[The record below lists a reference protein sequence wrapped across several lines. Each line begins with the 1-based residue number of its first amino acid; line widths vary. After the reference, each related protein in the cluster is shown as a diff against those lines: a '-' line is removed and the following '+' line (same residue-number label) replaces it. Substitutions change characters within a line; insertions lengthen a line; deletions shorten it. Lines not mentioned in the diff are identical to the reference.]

1 MPVSKLPSLAVAE
14 CPVGPELLQV
24 TVSPTATLMPLG
36 ENLKSLIVTPAEAA
50 ARAMTWCLGLS
61 AGASSFRTGWAAPAV
76 GAAAG
81 AAGAGAAGAALV
93 VGAAGAAGAGAAGAA
108 AGSPRAAGEAAG
120 TVAAAGS
127 AAGSAGGGASSETA
141 IGAASANTATS
152 AYSSVGP
159 PSRLMRATEY
169 LYA

>member
-14 CPVGPELLQV
+14 CPVGTELLQV

-61 AGASSFRTGWAAPAV
+61 AGASSFRTGWAAAAV

-81 AAGAGAAGAALV
+81 AAGAGAAG
-93 VGAAGAAGAGAAGAA
+93 GGGGG
-108 AGSPRAAGEAAG
+108 GG
-120 TVAAAGS
+120 
-127 AAGSAGGGASSETA
+127 GGGAG
-141 IGAASANTATS
+141 GARGGGGGAPGGRRGA
-152 AYSSVGP
+152 
-159 PSRLMRATEY
+159 
-169 LYA
+169 